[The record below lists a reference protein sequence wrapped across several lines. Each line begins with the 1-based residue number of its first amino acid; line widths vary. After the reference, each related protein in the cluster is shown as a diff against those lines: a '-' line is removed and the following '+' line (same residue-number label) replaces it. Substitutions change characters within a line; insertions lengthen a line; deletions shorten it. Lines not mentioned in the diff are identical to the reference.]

1 MNRILQTLKILTIYF
16 DTCCYVRP
24 QDDQTQPEIEKE
36 TLAISNIVNICRI
49 AGYSIIGSSAVE
61 TEIKADP
68 NVLSRERSLDFFDW
82 VINGYFVL
90 TAADFQRAGEFMT
103 RGLRAKDSLHLAA
116 AEAVGADFLIT
127 VDKKFERIAAK
138 NNMSSVKVINPVDF

>member
-1 MNRILQTLKILTIYF
+1 
-16 DTCCYVRP
+16 
-24 QDDQTQPEIEKE
+24 
-36 TLAISNIVNICRI
+36 
-49 AGYSIIGSSAVE
+49 VE